1 MPRFHTKTV
10 KNDDGSF
17 GQVNVQFTDEEEKE
31 FDDSAIAEASGRSK
45 QIIRHAILKLE
56 TMPRRVRE
64 NLIALGTKDQV
75 VIDEDAAIATERG
88 KL

>member
-1 MPRFHTKTV
+1 MPRFHTKSI
-10 KNDDGSF
+10 KNEDGTF
-17 GQVNVQFTDEEEKE
+17 GQANVQFTADEETE
-31 FDDSAIAEASGRSK
+31 FDNLAVAEAAGRAK
-45 QIIRHAILKLE
+45 QTIRYAILKLE